1 MTYAG
6 DRLRA
11 AIEAVVR
18 AMMPSELLS
27 GSWPGVVTTWDDDRQ
42 RAEIAMDAGSPLP
55 RTLRGVPALVDPP
68 GTKVQLTNGTRVL
81 VAFRGSSPAAPYCR
95 PAAHWGEPS
104 VPLPTVGLA
113 GGGPAVVRVGD
124 PVGAGLLALVP
135 MPLPAPPGTMGLA
148 YTPRGAIVATIVA
161 TFPPGVAVPGQATE
175 LAGAVTSGSSRVT
188 CG

>member
-1 MTYAG
+1 MTYSG

-18 AMMPSELLS
+18 AMVPSEVLS
-27 GSWPGVVTTWDDDRQ
+27 GSWPGVVTSWDDTRQ
-42 RAEIAMDAGSPLP
+42 RAEIATDAGSPLP
-55 RTLRGVPALVDPP
+55 RTLRAVPALVDPP
-68 GTKVQLTNGTRVL
+68 GTRVQIPSGTRVL
-81 VAFRGSSPAAPYCR
+81 VAFRGGNPAAPYCR

-124 PVGAGLLALVP
+124 PVGAGVLAVVP
-135 MPLPAPPGTMGLA
+135 MPLPAPLGTMGLA
-148 YTPRGAIVATIVA
+148 YTPRGSIVATIIA
-161 TFPPGVAVPGQATE
+161 TFPPGVAVPVTSVE